1 MCWQIAIDG
10 PAGAGKSTISKNLAR
25 KLGFQYVDTGAMYR
39 AVTLKA
45 LRLGINM
52 YENDEY
58 NFLENTAIDLRG
70 DRILLD
76 GEDVTEEIR
85 SLEVSNNVSVVA
97 QREYVRNKL
106 VAIQRALADEKNV
119 IMDGRDI
126 GTVVLPGADLKIFL
140 NATVEERAK
149 RRLEER
155 EAKNQ
160 AKLTLADTVKEIID
174 RDYKDSNRAISP
186 LMKAPDAIEIDSSEL
201 SVEAVIEIII
211 NLLLERGY
219 RMENLDL
226 NKKEEQTTEEKAVN
240 ETPVEELEPETKPQ
254 EEPEAEAK
262 AEEPAEKPK
271 RTRKKKAETEAAEK
285 PAEEPV
291 EKPKKTRKEKAE
303 AESETAEE
311 TAEAPAE
318 EKPKRKTAAKA
329 KKEEPKVVQVEEE
342 KIEEAKPEAE
352 VKEEP
357 QEAPAAVA
365 APEEKPEEAP
375 AEEAKA
381 KEEKSAEEPEAAAEE
396 KPEEAPAEATEESE
410 EDDYPEDANDDEAIQ
425 DEYSEDEEDDSEA
438 AAKEKEDK
446 DPAKKYRQL
455 QVVHGKVV
463 EVIEAQPERKIG
475 NRTLKAKEE
484 RVLIELEDGQQGF
497 LFRKDT
503 ADIAEDQDLFDLF
516 IEGDEITC
524 VIKKIYPDGG
534 KFIFSTVLLK
544 MRSDLSMFQ
553 DIIKNHGTFTA
564 KVVRKLSVGYLLK
577 HNEFSCLLPTSQ
589 VDVPEE
595 ELGNFIGREIEVAPI
610 RIDYGRIRLIVSQ
623 KVANAIVKR
632 REKEAFISQI
642 EVGQEF
648 DGVVKNIES
657 YGAFVDIGNGVEGL
671 LHISELDHV
680 RVGKVEKILNPGDE
694 VRVKV
699 IKIDGIHIG
708 LSRKALL
715 PNYWQEYAERH
726 EVGSIVT
733 GKITEINNYGLVVEL
748 DEHVSAF
755 LPRSEY
761 AWERDVYISDSA
773 AVGDEIE
780 MKIIEVDPVKRR
792 IILSRKQLT
801 ENPWEVLSCRPG
813 DTIEVEVVKEL
824 KDGYK
829 INWQGAVGYLPK
841 SGIANYHEEIAVGSM
856 LKVKARVFDPRRT
869 KLVVNMRIE
878 PDRRVAPRARQQEK
892 LTDNLGDLLKSQ
904 LKDMK
909 E

>member
-10 PAGAGKSTISKNLAR
+10 PAGAGKSTISKALAQR
-25 KLGFQYVDTGAMYR
+25 LGFQYVDTGAMYR

-52 YENDEY
+52 YVNDEY
-58 NFLENTAIDLRG
+58 DFLETTRIDFDG
-70 DRILLD
+70 DRIFLD
-76 GEDVTEEIR
+76 GEDVTMEIR

-97 QREYVRNKL
+97 QRERVRVKL
-106 VAIQRALADEKNV
+106 VAIQRELAREKSV
-119 IMDGRDI
+119 VMDGRDI
-126 GTVVLPGADLKIFL
+126 GTVVLPGAQLKVFL
-140 NATVEERAK
+140 NATVEERA
-149 RRLEER
+149 RRRMEERRAKKQAVLSLEE
-155 EAKNQ
+155 
-160 AKLTLADTVKEIID
+160 TIKEIIE
-174 RDYKDSNRAISP
+174 RDYKDSNREISP

-201 SVEAVIEIII
+201 SVEAVIDTII

-219 RMENLDL
+219 KMENLDL
-226 NKKEEQTTEEKAVN
+226 NKKEEQKPEETTVN
-240 ETPVEELEPETKPQ
+240 ESPIEAQK
-254 EEPEAEAK
+254 PEAEPQEK
-262 AEEPAEKPK
+262 PEEPVEKPK
-271 RTRKKKAETEAAEK
+271 RTRKKKTEEQ
-285 PAEEPV
+285 P
-291 EKPKKTRKEKAE
+291 
-303 AESETAEE
+303 
-311 TAEAPAE
+311 EAPAE
-318 EKPKRKTAAKA
+318 AAPAVEAEPVKPKRKTTAKA
-329 KKEEPKVVQVEEE
+329 KKEAAPEET
-342 KIEEAKPEAE
+342 KEEAKPEE
-352 VKEEP
+352 V
-357 QEAPAAVA
+357 
-365 APEEKPEEAP
+365 KPEEVPETAP
-375 AEEAKA
+375 VEEAK
-381 KEEKSAEEPEAAAEE
+381 EEVKPESAAEE
-396 KPEEAPAEATEESE
+396 KPEEVPETAPAEEVKPEEAPAAEKPE
-410 EDDYPEDANDDEAIQ
+410 EDLEAATAEDEDYPENEDDDDAIQ
-425 DEYSEDEEDDSEA
+425 DEYSEDEEEEPDADEK
-438 AAKEKEDK
+438 AKSTEKQL
-446 DPAKKYRQL
+446 AKKYRQL

-475 NRTLKAKEE
+475 NRVLKAKEE

-516 IEGDEITC
+516 IEGDDITC

-544 MRSDLSMFQ
+544 MRNDLAKFQ
-553 DIIKNHGTFTA
+553 KVIKSHSTFTA

-595 ELGNFIGREIEVAPI
+595 ELGSFIGREIEVAPI

-623 KVANAIVKR
+623 KVANAILKR
-632 REKEAFISQI
+632 REKEAFIGQI

-680 RVGKVEKILNPGDE
+680 RVGKVEKILNLGDT

-699 IKIDGIHIG
+699 IKIDGVHIG

-715 PNYWQEYAERH
+715 PNHWQAYAEAH
-726 EVGSIVT
+726 PVGSIVT

-748 DEHVSAF
+748 DENVTAF
-755 LPRSEY
+755 LPRSEF
-761 AWERDVYISDSA
+761 AWEKDVYISDSA

-780 MKIIEVDPVKRR
+780 MKIIEVDAVKRR
-792 IILSRKQLT
+792 IILSKKQLSA
-801 ENPWEVLSCRPG
+801 NPWETLECKPG
-813 DTIEVEVVKEL
+813 DTIDVEIVKEL

-829 INWQGAVGYLPK
+829 INWKGAVGYLPK
-841 SGIANYHEEIAVGSM
+841 SGIANYHGTINVGEK
-856 LKVKARVFDPRRT
+856 LRVKVRVFDQHRT
-869 KLVVNMRIE
+869 KLVVNLRVE
-878 PDRRVAPRARQQEK
+878 PERRPSLAHHAKPQQEK
-892 LTDNLGDLLKSQ
+892 LTDNFGDLLKSQ